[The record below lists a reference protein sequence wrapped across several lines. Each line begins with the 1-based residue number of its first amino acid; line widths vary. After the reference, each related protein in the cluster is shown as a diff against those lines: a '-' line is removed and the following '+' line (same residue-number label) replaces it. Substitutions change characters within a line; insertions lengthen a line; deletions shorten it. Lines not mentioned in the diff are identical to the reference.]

1 MLMQWEFNYEE
12 SFKKAMNFIIGNGAL
27 PDFRDSG
34 TSVKEIVNI
43 IALNHKDDEN
53 FEYNAVLDF
62 ITLTND
68 CTEALG
74 GILQIEDDG
83 FFSVTMC
90 VEKLY
95 IEKNIKF
102 NPTKPFLEKA
112 IKVCKYI
119 DVSAKNE
126 KVMLRFDIC

>member
-1 MLMQWEFNYEE
+1 MQWKFNYEE
-12 SFKKAMNFIIGNGAL
+12 SFKKAMNFIVGKGAL

-34 TSVKEIVNI
+34 ASVKDIVNT
-43 IALNHKDDEN
+43 IALNHKGDEN

-62 ITLTND
+62 ITLAND

-95 IEKNIKF
+95 IEKNIKC